1 MHAWPDL
8 VRIERLGIMTC
19 QRGSDLIRMGPK
31 FRDGNGI
38 WCQPKKTRKRRRVF
52 HIPLATTGALEFDRW
67 WVGDQVKKYKWDID
81 LTTQTIR
88 PFTGSA
94 APASWRAQSM
104 AMMSTRSPTT
114 SACRARTSIITCAS
128 ATRCR
133 SAPTAKSGFVW

>member
-94 APASWRAQSM
+94 APASWRAEHGYDVDQI
-104 AMMSTRSPTT
+104 ANDIGRSRQNLDHYMRFRDPM
-114 SACRARTSIITCAS
+114 
-128 ATRCR
+128 
-133 SAPTAKSGFVW
+133 